1 MEIFLSYRSL
11 VGTSGEFNEAGI
23 RAKCCLVR
31 SSYLESDVVV
41 GRVRLLGIVRA

>member
-11 VGTSGEFNEAGI
+11 IGTSGGINEAGI

-31 SSYLESDVVV
+31 SIGEMAPQVFMEANLCE
-41 GRVRLLGIVRA
+41 GIR